1 MSSVVVRSCEGDIV
15 CSDEFVRR
23 SFMRGRH
30 RSLGCVRSSFFLA
43 RVTSLVRMSPFVVRS
58 CEGDIVR
65 SDGFVR
71 RSFMRSLLLLLL
83 VLLFL
88 LLLLLLLLSPLTS
101 PELILCGCCGSMI
114 FFSCRS

>member
-15 CSDEFVRR
+15 RSDEFVRR

-58 CEGDIVR
+58 CECDNVR

-71 RSFMRSLLLLLL
+71 RSFMRSLLL
-83 VLLFL
+83 LLFL

>member
-1 MSSVVVRSCEGDIV
+1 MSSVVVRSCEGDIIR
-15 CSDEFVRR
+15 SNEFVRR

-65 SDGFVR
+65 SDGFVH
-71 RSFMRSLLLLLL
+71 RSFMRSLLL
-83 VLLFL
+83 LLFL

>member
-15 CSDEFVRR
+15 RSDEFVRR

-71 RSFMRSLLLLLL
+71 RSFMRSLLLLL
-83 VLLFL
+83 FL

>member
-15 CSDEFVRR
+15 RSDEFVRR

-83 VLLFL
+83 LLLFL

>member
-1 MSSVVVRSCEGDIV
+1 MSSVVVRSCEGDIIR
-15 CSDEFVRR
+15 SNEFVRR

-71 RSFMRSLLLLLL
+71 RSFMRSLLLLL
-83 VLLFL
+83 FL